1 MPVSMAALHS
11 FLNLC
16 LFSRSF
22 TARDD
27 KLQREED
34 KRFAGERRQ
43 VKETGLTFLYLLLIY
58 YVQQKK
64 LGEREGERETKRK
77 SKDRDKSVAIC
88 YDFKLIKELVV
99 R

>member
-16 LFSRSF
+16 LFSRSS

-27 KLQREED
+27 RLQRDED
-34 KRFAGERRQ
+34 KRFTEERRR
-43 VKETGLTFLYLLLIY
+43 VKETRLTFLHPLFIY
-58 YVQQKK
+58 YVQSKK
-64 LGEREGERETKRK
+64 LGEGGKQRG
-77 SKDRDKSVAIC
+77 RDKSVAIC